1 MPKNRQPW
9 ILLSVVVAPAYDER
23 PPDPVSTQDEF
34 DSIKGETTSDSFT
47 DSFRKDICI
56 NLNLDFFIIF
66 AGQLV
71 FFFLCVLL
79 TSSSDPGMS
88 MGTSMALSIAS
99 STLAIH
105 FLSVCLFSGDMA
117 TGRHGA
123 IAPCT

>member
-1 MPKNRQPW
+1 M
-9 ILLSVVVAPAYDER
+9 VVAPAYDER

-66 AGQLV
+66 AGQFVFRLLV
-71 FFFLCVLL
+71 CVLL
-79 TSSSDPGMS
+79 TRSSDPGMS

-105 FLSVCLFSGDMA
+105 FLSVCLFSGDMT